1 MKTFK
6 QRYEELLTQYL
17 AAGELLRNAMH
28 HAVMQIAGQLPSPK
42 GEGLLGLSLVHS
54 SVSTRGLVASMLCEV
69 KRNGD
74 YPTWS

>member
-6 QRYEELLTQYL
+6 QRYEELLAQYL

-28 HAVMQIAGQLPSPK
+28 HAVMQIAD
-42 GEGLLGLSLVHS
+42 
-54 SVSTRGLVASMLCEV
+54 EV